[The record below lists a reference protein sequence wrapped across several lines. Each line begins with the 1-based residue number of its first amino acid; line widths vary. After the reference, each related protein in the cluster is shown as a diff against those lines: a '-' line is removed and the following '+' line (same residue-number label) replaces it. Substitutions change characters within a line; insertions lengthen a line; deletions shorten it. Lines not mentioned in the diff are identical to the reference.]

1 MMILTRLR
9 AGGSGMVAVLVFTS
23 LAGMSGDPS
32 AQPRVSIEPPL
43 FGELEGHVR
52 AVQGDTL
59 DARMGD
65 RRVGIEI
72 IGIKAPRGN
81 TPCGKEA
88 TAFLQEL
95 VDDGALVEAEAGVVH
110 KKYVGMYDV
119 RTRDGRSIAEEMV
132 AAGLA
137 RVTGQGKRNRAL
149 ADLEAQARAAG
160 RGCVW
165 QGGGNR

>member
-1 MMILTRLR
+1 MIVLTRLP
-9 AGGSGMVAVLVFTS
+9 ACGPGMVAVLVFAG
-23 LAGMSGDPS
+23 LAGISGDPS
-32 AQPRVSIEPPL
+32 AQPRISIEPPL

-59 DARMGD
+59 DARLD
-65 RRVGIEI
+65 NRRVGIEI

-81 TPCGKEA
+81 TPCGKES

-95 VDDGALVEAEAGVVH
+95 VDDGAFVEAEAGIAH

-132 AAGLA
+132 AAGFA
-137 RVTGQGKRNRAL
+137 RATGQGKKNRAL
-149 ADLEAQARAAG
+149 ADLEAQAKASG
-160 RGCVW
+160 RGCLW
-165 QGGGNR
+165 QGGGEP

>member
-1 MMILTRLR
+1 MMILTRRR
-9 AGGSGMVAVLVFTS
+9 ACGPRMLAVLVFVG
-23 LAGMSGDPS
+23 LAGISGDPS
-32 AQPRVSIEPPL
+32 AQPRRSLEPPL
-43 FGELEGHVR
+43 SGEFEGHVR

-59 DARMGD
+59 DARLDD

-88 TAFLQEL
+88 TAFLQAL
-95 VDDGALVEAEAGVVH
+95 VDDGASVEAESGIAH
-110 KKYVGMYDV
+110 KKYVGMYHV

-132 AAGLA
+132 AAGFA
-137 RVTGQGKRNRAL
+137 RATGKGKKNREL
-149 ADLEAQARAAG
+149 ADLEAQAKAAG

-165 QGGGNR
+165 EGAGAP

>member
-1 MMILTRLR
+1 
-9 AGGSGMVAVLVFTS
+9 
-23 LAGMSGDPS
+23 
-32 AQPRVSIEPPL
+32 
-43 FGELEGHVR
+43 
-52 AVQGDTL
+52 
-59 DARMGD
+59 
-65 RRVGIEI
+65 
-72 IGIKAPRGN
+72 
-81 TPCGKEA
+81 
-88 TAFLQEL
+88 
-95 VDDGALVEAEAGVVH
+95 VEAEAGVVH